1 MSEPIVSEVNMHT
14 HQPSHLHV
22 PHPHVDLR
30 HLGRDAIIAAEIG
43 LSTTVVAA
51 SARTTD
57 RQPEVAVV
65 QEAPI
70 TVDVPLAVE
79 VHVGTLGVLAI
90 VRGLDSSAT
99 TTVALVNEDGTS
111 LTPVITE
118 SGMRFE
124 NVPAAS
130 YHVVVSSEGPI
141 LHVGDAA
148 ISSEV
153 IVRSASF
160 ELLTTG
166 VVVVEW
172 SSS

>member
-1 MSEPIVSEVNMHT
+1 MHT

-30 HLGRDAIIAAEIG
+30 HLGRDAIIAAELG
-43 LSTTVVAA
+43 LSATVVAA
-51 SARTTD
+51 SGRTTV

-65 QEAPI
+65 HEAPT
-70 TVDVPLAVE
+70 TVNIPLAVE

-90 VRGLDSSAT
+90 VRGLDPSAT
-99 TTVALVNEDGTS
+99 TTVSLVNDDGTS

-118 SGMRFE
+118 SGLRFE
-124 NVPAAS
+124 NVPAGD

-148 ISSEV
+148 VSSEV
-153 IVRSASF
+153 VVRSASF

-172 SSS
+172 GSS